1 MARRKAP
8 PVLLSNAFPDPR
20 SAGPDGLVAIG
31 GDLKVATLLEAY
43 RLGIFPWPQ
52 EGLPLLWFSPIERGI
67 VDLSSEI
74 LLPSRF
80 AKKMKKWISDQ
91 RLEVRINTA
100 FEDVISYC
108 REAVRN
114 GQDGTWILD
123 EVETAYCELHRAGH
137 AHSIETY
144 VDGKL
149 AGGLYGVF
157 VNGVFSGESMFHH
170 ETDAGKVALV
180 AVMEELKR
188 AGFEFI
194 DVQMVTP
201 VVAKF
206 GGQLISREEYLM
218 RLEMAQKRWD
228 RKVCQYEW
236 VRGPVSLSHIASRLN
251 AGTS

>member
-1 MARRKAP
+1 MARLKAP
-8 PVLLSNAFPDPR
+8 ALVSNVFPDPR

-67 VDLSSEI
+67 IDLSSETVI
-74 LLPSRF
+74 PTRF
-80 AKKMKKWISDQ
+80 AKKLKKWLGDR
-91 RLEVRINTA
+91 RLEVRLNTA

-123 EVETAYCELHRAGH
+123 EVETAYCELHRQGH

-144 VDGKL
+144 LDGKL

-170 ETDAGKVALV
+170 ETDAGKVAVVVILD
-180 AVMEELKR
+180 ELRR
-188 AGFEFI
+188 AGLEFI

-201 VVAKF
+201 VVAMF
-206 GGQLISREEYLM
+206 GGHLISREEYLM
-218 RLEMAQKRWD
+218 RLEMAQKQWD

-236 VRGPVSLSHIASRLN
+236 VRGAVSLSHIASKLN
-251 AGTS
+251 VGTF